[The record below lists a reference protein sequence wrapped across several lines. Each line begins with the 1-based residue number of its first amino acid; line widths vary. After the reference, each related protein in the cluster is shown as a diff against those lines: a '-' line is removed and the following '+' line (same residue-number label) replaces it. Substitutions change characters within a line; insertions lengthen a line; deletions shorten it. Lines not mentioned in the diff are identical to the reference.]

1 LLAGCAAP
9 GPSPAPAPTSSSDRQ
24 PAPEAPGP
32 FSRTPEPAK
41 PPPKPPPKENVA
53 VASILQ
59 SARADAASG
68 RLANAAASIERALR
82 IEPRNPRLWNELAR
96 VRLQQRDYAQAE
108 ATAARSNSFAGSDA
122 DLRASNAGIIAQARR
137 AQGK

>member
-1 LLAGCAAP
+1 
-9 GPSPAPAPTSSSDRQ
+9 
-24 PAPEAPGP
+24 
-32 FSRTPEPAK
+32 
-41 PPPKPPPKENVA
+41 

-59 SARADAASG
+59 SARAEAASG

-82 IEPRNPRLWNELAR
+82 IEPRNPRLWNELAG

-122 DLRASNAGIIAQARR
+122 ALRESNARIISQARA